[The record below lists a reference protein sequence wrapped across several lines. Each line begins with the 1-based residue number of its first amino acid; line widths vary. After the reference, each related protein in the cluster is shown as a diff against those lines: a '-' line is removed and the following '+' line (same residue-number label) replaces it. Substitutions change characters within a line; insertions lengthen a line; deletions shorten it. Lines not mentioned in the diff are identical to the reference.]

1 MEYPSLQRAPCPA
14 SSVLFNSSSGPILAQ
29 KLSEFLQAARSRRSN
44 AGNGHSQTL
53 GHGGIAE
60 LGWVEVKQIDQQAA
74 SLRKIEHR
82 AFDDMLVF
90 DPPNVSFDAGILT
103 VERDRRLARFPHRSG
118 LPPRYG
124 H

>member
-1 MEYPSLQRAPCPA
+1 MPLLDHDLSAIDRSRPL
-14 SSVLFNSSSGPILAQ
+14 SSARREKWS

-90 DPPNVSFDAGILT
+90 DPPNVIFDAGILT
-103 VERDRRLARFPHRSG
+103 VDRDRRPARFPHRSG
-118 LPPRYG
+118 LPPRHG